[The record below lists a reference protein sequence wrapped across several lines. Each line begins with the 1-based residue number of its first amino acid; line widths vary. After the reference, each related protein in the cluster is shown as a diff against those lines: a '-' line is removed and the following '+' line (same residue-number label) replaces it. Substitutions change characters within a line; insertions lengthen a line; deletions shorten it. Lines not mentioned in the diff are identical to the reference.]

1 MLYAIPSPGFI
12 SLRRVI
18 FVESVVSVLAP
29 RAAPLSFTRSQ
40 GMGNLSNCNSVLM
53 ILFKEAK
60 TSTIV
65 LKEDDPPTVRRMF
78 TYLYTLAYDDEGDAA
93 SAQHY
98 MANETNV
105 VTSQAL
111 TTNITPLSAEEL
123 LRHAKMMNNV
133 VVYAIAQ
140 KYDIDELKELATAK
154 FRKLLWL
161 KAPSHGLPD
170 IIDAV
175 FETTSLTDPRLRDVS
190 VEICTHHSTE
200 IIADD
205 HLCSII
211 KDHGELGLEVLR
223 GVDKH
228 AKEKCQQKDLLHGK
242 LVTVKGELAKMI
254 KEAAAFTIPTA
265 AATNAGFLE
274 NHNAHTSLAAL
285 RQHLR
290 TAHDNAVI

>member
-1 MLYAIPSPGFI
+1 MADSHHRGL
-12 SLRRVI
+12 
-18 FVESVVSVLAP
+18 
-29 RAAPLSFTRSQ
+29 TRSVS
-40 GMGNLSNCNSVLM
+40 G
-53 ILFKEAK
+53 ILESSKYSDLTVRCGADEFKLHRAIVCPRSEFFAAACDGPFQEVE

-65 LKEDDPPTVRRMF
+65 LKEDDPPTARRMF

-111 TTNITPLSAEEL
+111 TTNVTPVSAEEL

-154 FRKLLWL
+154 FRELLWL
-161 KAPSHGLPD
+161 KAPGHGLPD

-175 FETTSLTDPRLRDVS
+175 FQTTSLTDSGLRDVS
-190 VEICTHHSTE
+190 VEFCTHYSTN

-205 HLCSII
+205 HLCGII

-242 LVTVKGELAKMI
+242 LVTLKGELAKMI

-265 AATNAGFLE
+265 AASDYYE
-274 NHNAHTSLAAL
+274 NLNAHNSLAAL
-285 RQHLR
+285 RLHLR
-290 TAHDNAVI
+290 TAHDNAVV